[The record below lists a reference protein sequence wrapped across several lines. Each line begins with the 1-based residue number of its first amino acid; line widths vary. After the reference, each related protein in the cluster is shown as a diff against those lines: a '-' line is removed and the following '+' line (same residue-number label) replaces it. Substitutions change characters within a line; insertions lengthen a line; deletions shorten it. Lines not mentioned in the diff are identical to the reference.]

1 MELIMTK
8 EEYWEKLVKK
18 NKLFKND
25 VVKITTKSLKKI
37 IFQAYNKGF
46 EENKNDNKK
55 EQNDS
60 ESYYYDIIYSLF
72 GLK

>member
-1 MELIMTK
+1 MTK

-25 VVKITTKSLKKI
+25 VVKITTKSLREI